1 MKKRI
6 KLLLIFPLLFILSG
20 CDLNYNVIINA
31 DMTTNEEL
39 KLNVPSSVLDEMKEK
54 YGDSYIDE
62 TLENYVNYFEEND
75 YNVDFNRDNL
85 GSFKADRKNK
95 SLILNEKIMKSRYD
109 YYDLSCNNKVCLL
122 YATADNNILSGDGS
136 NYDLTFT
143 IQVPYKVLENN
154 ADKVDLIKHEY
165 TWYSKTTNDNNDI
178 KLVFSKEGN
187 NIPKINRVLYFITMG
202 IFAIIGL
209 GILVILI
216 KFISRI
222 IKSGRP

>member
-1 MKKRI
+1 MKRI
-6 KLLLIFPLLFILSG
+6 KSILLILPLIFILSG
-20 CDLNYNVIINA
+20 CDLNYKVVINE
-31 DMTTNEEL
+31 DLTTNEEL
-39 KLNVPSSVLDEMKEK
+39 NLKISKAELDEFKEK
-54 YGDSYIDE
+54 NDEAYLNE
-62 TLENYVNYFEEND
+62 TLQEYINYFEKND
-75 YNVDFNRDNL
+75 YVISFEKNNLNKFNAN
-85 GSFKADRKNK
+85 RKNK

-109 YYDLSCNNKVCLL
+109 YYDLSCNNEVCLL
-122 YATADNNILSGDGS
+122 YATADNNIISGDGS
-136 NYDLTFT
+136 SYDLTFT

-178 KLVFSKEGN
+178 KLVFLKEGN

-209 GILVILI
+209 GILIILI
-216 KFISRI
+216 KFISKI